1 LPPALQVDRQ
11 RRMLEPLI
19 FTLIFITFSMLLPLL
34 FSCQTPDCV
43 NQQVPSLP
51 YQALPGGGSVR
62 LGCVQA
68 EVLHW

>member
-1 LPPALQVDRQ
+1 MAQKAIDKLPLALQVDRQ

-43 NQQVPSLP
+43 NQQVLD
-51 YQALPGGGSVR
+51 AL
-62 LGCVQA
+62 
-68 EVLHW
+68 LH